1 VTLQRGA
8 AWHDSCVELV
18 AAATLY
24 GLFSA
29 WLLFPLFG
37 VPRLLTTST
46 AVLLWLEFLAVLTWG
61 YTREDCARG
70 SCTPLAEAART
81 AVAVD
86 LPALSIAVLV
96 LAVAHALGRWRRG
109 PRPDS
114 VSGEDTARST

>member
-1 VTLQRGA
+1 M
-8 AWHDSCVELV
+8 

-37 VPRLLTTST
+37 VRRMFIAST
-46 AVLLWLEFLAVLTWG
+46 VVLVWLDFVAVLIWG

-70 SCTPLAEAART
+70 SCSPLAEAARS

-86 LPALSIAVLV
+86 LPALSIVVVA
-96 LAVAHALGRWRRG
+96 LAVAHGIRQRHG
-109 PRPDS
+109 SPRSDRTP
-114 VSGEDTARST
+114 GEDTARSK

>member
-1 VTLQRGA
+1 M
-8 AWHDSCVELV
+8 ELV

-37 VPRLLTTST
+37 VPRMLTTST
-46 AVLLWLEFLAVLTWG
+46 AVLMWLEFLAVLTWG

-70 SCTPLAEAART
+70 SCSPLAEAART

-86 LPALSIAVLV
+86 LPALSIAVV
-96 LAVAHALGRWRRG
+96 ALAVAHATRRRHDSL
-109 PRPDS
+109 RPDRAT
-114 VSGEDTARST
+114 GEDTARSK